1 MLFDEVK
8 LKEILTERDVF
19 QRLEEVNIDNYDVL
33 LNSGLIDLGK
43 LLELDRRL
51 IDNMEYTNK
60 YLRALGIEKVTTNF
74 IIEDIKDGL
83 KYPEFDI
90 VVYLS
95 NIMTIKRYGVLYKIL
110 KNNSSLDDRKK
121 IYTMMDSCSHSKEI
135 ESILKKLEDRI
146 FKLLYKED

>member
-19 QRLEEVNIDNYDVL
+19 QRLEEVNIDDYDVL
-33 LNSGLIDLGK
+33 LNSGLIDLGQ

-90 VVYLS
+90 VIYLT
-95 NIMTIKRYGVLYKIL
+95 NIMMIQKYNNLYKL
-110 KNNSSLDDRKK
+110 MKYNSDIDSRKRL
-121 IYTMMDSCSHSKEI
+121 YTRMESCSHSREI
-135 ESILKKLEDRI
+135 NEILLEMDKKAFLMI
-146 FKLLYKED
+146 SK